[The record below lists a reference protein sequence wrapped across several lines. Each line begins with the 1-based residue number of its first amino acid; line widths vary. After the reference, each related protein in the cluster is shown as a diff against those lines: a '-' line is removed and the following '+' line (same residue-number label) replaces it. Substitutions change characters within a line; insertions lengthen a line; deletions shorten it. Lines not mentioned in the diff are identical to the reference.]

1 MPVLSRHGYVTA
13 ALAGGL
19 AFLLVLAMPGS
30 VRSGELEDGLLRIV
44 QDFQRHI
51 GQVPPGQ
58 KYTVVVRFFETEEN
72 HKPAWICE
80 RIESI
85 LVNHLVERFS
95 DKKEIEV
102 LDRRRVQAMD
112 AEIAFTADPSHS
124 GASSGDWV
132 RKFGQKKGAGFLIT
146 GTTARM
152 TRDLEITANMID
164 VVSGSVVASSHVKV
178 PLDSIDPMLFRDYP
192 SSGYPA
198 SASSTPP
205 PRVAPP
211 TYAPPTTPP
220 PTTPPPTYAPPTY
233 APPTYA
239 PQPRQS
245 SGGDSYSGSQD
256 IYARMNQAQLMAL
269 LREAGYSPEVVR
281 DNVIRVQMDGLK
293 VIFFVA
299 ENQLNLQAYAGFSG
313 GGVSLKTINDWNKD
327 HRFSHAYL
335 DNENDPAVELDLDL
349 EGGGVT
355 KDNVM
360 NFFSLVRL
368 SVTTFKTKIWGE

>member
-1 MPVLSRHGYVTA
+1 M
-13 ALAGGL
+13 
-19 AFLLVLAMPGS
+19 
-30 VRSGELEDGLLRIV
+30 
-44 QDFQRHI
+44 
-51 GQVPPGQ
+51 
-58 KYTVVVRFFETEEN
+58 
-72 HKPAWICE
+72 
-80 RIESI
+80 
-85 LVNHLVERFS
+85 
-95 DKKEIEV
+95 
-102 LDRRRVQAMD
+102 
-112 AEIAFTADPSHS
+112 
-124 GASSGDWV
+124 
-132 RKFGQKKGAGFLIT
+132 
-146 GTTARM
+146 
-152 TRDLEITANMID
+152 
-164 VVSGSVVASSHVKV
+164 
-178 PLDSIDPMLFRDYP
+178 
-192 SSGYPA
+192 
-198 SASSTPP
+198 
-205 PRVAPP
+205 APP